1 MGIEKI
7 FETLFAAL
15 IITSVVLSQSFA
27 GTDVINKTIDTIQ
40 LHSMIVD
47 NAYEIEGGRKKQ
59 FTVIDARTEEEYD
72 EGHIFSAINIPEKDF
87 EKSINL
93 LPQDKNVLLV
103 VYCNDTKG
111 EESYQW
117 ATKAAAA
124 GYLHLVIYA
133 DGFQVWKKNK
143 MPVAPLNN
151 GI

>member
-7 FETLFAAL
+7 SETLVKAL
-15 IITSVVLSQSFA
+15 IITLVVLSQSFA
-27 GTDVINKTIDTIQ
+27 GADVVSKTIDTVQ

-59 FTVIDARTEEEYD
+59 FTVIDARTEKEYD
-72 EGHIFSAINIPEKDF
+72 KDHIFSAINIPEKDF

-93 LPQDKNVLLV
+93 LPQDKSVLLV
-103 VYCNDTKG
+103 VYGNDTKG
-111 EESYQW
+111 EESCRW
-117 ATKAAAA
+117 AGKAAAA
-124 GYLHLVIYA
+124 GYLNILIYA